1 MDASPAAND
10 LVMAFGDFKGYFI
23 RDVNGIRVQRLN
35 ELYAATNHV
44 GFLAEHRTDGALIDT
59 SAVKTLKMAAS

>member
-1 MDASPAAND
+1 MDGAPAATD
-10 LVMAFGDFKGYFI
+10 LVMAFGDISGYFI

-44 GFLAEHRTDGALIDT
+44 GFLAEHRTDGALIDVN
-59 SAVKTLKMAAS
+59 AVKTLKMHA